1 LWSAEEGLDVLDVA
15 KGRTG
20 RQTSPRD
27 ELFAVV
33 NGLRGVLASIS
44 DFYDALAFLNGV

>member
-1 LWSAEEGLDVLDVA
+1 LWSAEEGLDVLHVA

-33 NGLRGVLASIS
+33 SGLRGVLASIS
-44 DFYDALAFLNGV
+44 EFYGALALLSGV